1 MSNDSERE
9 SSDFLE
15 SLLGPVTNAHDP
27 GEAAR
32 RGAKRVLAKRF
43 WREVLIVPRPD
54 GFALTLDGKLAR
66 TPARHGLAVPSLK
79 LAEALAAEWRAI
91 EVSIDP
97 ARMPLTR
104 LAYAALDTVASAPL
118 PVAREIVKYAG
129 SDLLCYRE
137 AENQRLI
144 ARQAEHWDPPLAD
157 MAEAFGVRL
166 RLARGVMFVEQ
177 EQGAIEAV
185 RRAVSHV
192 SAPFGLAALHVVTT
206 LTGSAILA
214 LALANGRLSPDE
226 VWTAAHV
233 DEDFQIEAW
242 GEDEEAR
249 ERRAARRVEFD
260 AAALVLANLR

>member
-1 MSNDSERE
+1 
-9 SSDFLE
+9 
-15 SLLGPVTNAHDP
+15 
-27 GEAAR
+27 
-32 RGAKRVLAKRF
+32 
-43 WREVLIVPRPD
+43 
-54 GFALTLDGKLAR
+54 
-66 TPARHGLAVPSLK
+66 
-79 LAEALAAEWRAI
+79 
-91 EVSIDP
+91 
-97 ARMPLTR
+97 
-104 LAYAALDTVASAPL
+104 
-118 PVAREIVKYAG
+118 
-129 SDLLCYRE
+129 
-137 AENQRLI
+137 
-144 ARQAEHWDPPLAD
+144 
-157 MAEAFGVRL
+157 
-166 RLARGVMFVEQ
+166 MFVEQ